1 MANGAVQRAARRD
14 LLWTNPNPGTLSAG
28 TVNVDMSGYD
38 NIEIECTETG
48 NPPQRTYYV
57 KCPIGTDSS
66 AAQCTLTTF
75 FFNRDLSGYAALGVM
90 SRYADIYLH
99 GINFG
104 SGDML
109 YNGSY
114 YQNWDNRA
122 VPYRIWG
129 IKY

>member
-1 MANGAVQRAARRD
+1 
-14 LLWTNPNPGTLSAG
+14 
-28 TVNVDMSGYD
+28 MSGYD

-90 SRYADIYLH
+90 SRFADIYLH

-114 YQNWDNRA
+114 YQNWDHRA